1 MLPKEVTGRIKGL
14 QRTWEDSEALEM
26 LAEPLS
32 FGQKRCVT
40 NPHQHWMIYS
50 SLVLGISAYLP

>member
-1 MLPKEVTGRIKGL
+1 MRAALEESGDCRGP
-14 QRTWEDSEALEM
+14 WEDLEALEM
-26 LAEPLS
+26 LAESLS